1 MELPYSDLCY
11 ILNEIFVLVI
21 FKTEVVAFFVQVFIL
36 YNCKHL
42 QIRRVIHKL
51 NFKNNIFFSLFK
63 VKSLCRRVSVYTNNK
78 IKSIVVNR
86 LTEYRAM
93 LRICWRC
100 LE

>member
-93 LRICWRC
+93 LRIC
-100 LE
+100 